1 MTLNYYNPLEKVHTF
16 ISPGKI
22 IFGVEALKNIGNELE
37 ILNQDKIILITDKVI
52 RNTVPVQ
59 EFISILLSNK
69 FKVKVFESEI
79 KEPTVDMVNIFV
91 DFVRSEKKGIVIGI
105 GGGSIMDQAKIGSAL
120 ATNKGEAEDYVGANK
135 IQNDGLPLILIPTT
149 AGTGAEASKNA
160 LFMGRRGKS
169 AVSSPKILPTLAVI
183 DPIVTISLPPRPTAF
198 TGMDTLSHAIEGIM
212 SLNCNPMVMASA
224 LEVISLVNTNLPIAY
239 INGSNIQARYEM
251 CIAAT
256 LGGLCLNAGV
266 VLGHSIAYT
275 LDHFDI
281 PHGLG
286 CAIALPYIIK
296 FNSPVIFHKMK
307 RIAGALGLNDDRIND
322 PVQITS
328 YIVDTIKHLNALF
341 CISLSLQSM
350 AIDKEKIKEL
360 ADECFSKYPRPNNPR
375 EYSKDDI
382 VTLYEQLWSGDLDIS

>member
-1 MTLNYYNPLEKVHTF
+1 MTLKHYNPLEKVHTF
-16 ISPGKI
+16 FSPSKI
-22 IFGVEALKNIGNELE
+22 IFGVGALKNIGDELK
-37 ILNQDKIILITDKVI
+37 ILSQNKILLITDKVI
-52 RNTVPVQ
+52 RDIAPVK
-59 EFISILLSNK
+59 ELILMLSSNR
-69 FKVKVFESEI
+69 FEVKVFESEI
-79 KEPTVDMVNIFV
+79 KEPTADMVNIFV
-91 DFVRSEKKGIVIGI
+91 DFVRSEEKGIVIGI

-120 ATNKGEAEDYVGANK
+120 ATNEGEAEDYVGADK

-160 LFMGRRGKS
+160 VFLGSKGKLV
-169 AVSSPKILPTLAVI
+169 VSSSKILPTLAVI

-239 INGSNIQARYEM
+239 FNGSNIQARYEM

-256 LGGLCLNAGV
+256 LGGLCLNAGA
-266 VLGHSIAYT
+266 VLGHSVAYT
-275 LDHFDI
+275 LDRFDI

-296 FNSPVIFHKMK
+296 FNAPVISDKMK
-307 RIAGALGLNDDRIND
+307 RIARALGLSDNRIND
-322 PVQITS
+322 PAQTTYYVVET
-328 YIVDTIKHLNALF
+328 VKHLNVLF
-341 CISLSLQSM
+341 GIPLSLQSM
-350 AIDKEKIKEL
+350 AVDKEKVKEL

-375 EYSKDDI
+375 EYSEDDI
-382 VTLYEQLWSGDLDIS
+382 VILYEQLWYGKLDIS

>member
-1 MTLNYYNPLEKVHTF
+1 MKLNYYDPLEKIHTF
-16 ISPGKI
+16 ISPGKF
-22 IFGVEALKNIGNELE
+22 IFGVGALKNIGNELE
-37 ILNQDKIILITDKVI
+37 ILNQDKIFLITDKEI
-52 RNTVPVQ
+52 RNTVPVK
-59 EFISILLSNK
+59 EFISILLSHK
-69 FKVKVFESEI
+69 FKVKIFESEI
-79 KEPTVDMVNIFV
+79 KEPTADMINIFV

-105 GGGSIMDQAKIGSAL
+105 GGGSIMDQAKIASAM
-120 ATNKGEAEDYVGANK
+120 ATNEGEAENYVGVNK
-135 IQNDGLPLILIPTT
+135 IQNDSLPLILIPTT

-160 LFMGRRGKS
+160 VFVGKKGKLV
-169 AVSSPKILPTLAVI
+169 VSSSKILPILAVI

-198 TGMDTLSHAIEGIM
+198 TGMDTLSHAIECIM

-239 INGSNIQARYEM
+239 FNGSNIKARYEM

-266 VLGHSIAYT
+266 VLGHSIAFT
-275 LDHFDI
+275 LDHFNI

-286 CAIALPYIIK
+286 CAIALPYVIK
-296 FNSPVIFHKMK
+296 FNSPVIFYKMK
-307 RIAGALGLNDDRIND
+307 RIARALGLNDNRIND

-328 YIVDTIKHLNALF
+328 YIVDTIKNLNFLF
-341 CISLSLQSM
+341 NIPLSLKSM

-375 EYSKDDI
+375 EYSKDNI
-382 VTLYEQLWSGDLDIS
+382 ITLYEKVWSGELDIS